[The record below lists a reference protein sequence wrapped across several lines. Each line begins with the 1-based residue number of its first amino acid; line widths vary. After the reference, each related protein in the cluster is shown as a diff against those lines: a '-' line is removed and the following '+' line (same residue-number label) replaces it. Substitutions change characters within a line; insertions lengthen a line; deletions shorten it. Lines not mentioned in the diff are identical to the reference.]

1 LRRQRIA
8 AGHLAVLARRRRQQA
23 RQEEDRAQVV
33 HGQAS
38 RVSVPTQI
46 IPAGSLQRFKKW
58 SDHFADAGAGRAGGG
73 RASGDF
79 RTGRPARGRTP
90 GASRR
95 TLSRSPVP
103 RGVPA
108 FFAVTGEAGGDRKG
122 MRAIASALA
131 LLAAAAAASTQEQD
145 DMRPGLVVE
154 FFNIGK
160 AMEGFP
166 TIPPE
171 RKPDLRRV
179 DRQINYE
186 QTADTFPGTDMA
198 DHFYARWTGRIKIPR
213 DGKYTFFTESDDG
226 SRLWIDGKVVVD
238 NGGLHAMEE
247 KSGEV

>member
-1 LRRQRIA
+1 
-8 AGHLAVLARRRRQQA
+8 
-23 RQEEDRAQVV
+23 
-33 HGQAS
+33 
-38 RVSVPTQI
+38 
-46 IPAGSLQRFKKW
+46 
-58 SDHFADAGAGRAGGG
+58 
-73 RASGDF
+73 
-79 RTGRPARGRTP
+79 
-90 GASRR
+90 
-95 TLSRSPVP
+95 
-103 RGVPA
+103 
-108 FFAVTGEAGGDRKG
+108 
-122 MRAIASALA
+122 MRAMWSALA
-131 LLAAAAAASTQEQD
+131 LLAVAPAASSQEPQD

-160 AMEGFP
+160 AIEGFP

-198 DHFYARWTGRIKIPR
+198 DHFYARWSGRIKIPR

-247 KSGEV
+247 KSGEVDLKAGEHDLKVELFENDGDVGCKLSWEAPNAAKEILPEGALIHKKDKDLDK